1 MPTSAPHGYRSA
13 QQFLRGEGAS
23 LIEVPVS
30 SAPAK
35 TEVPA

>member
-23 LIEVPVS
+23 LLPTAEMRL
-30 SAPAK
+30 SA
-35 TEVPA
+35 